1 VSTRSLP
8 NLQLAPNQTASL
20 DLGAALKQAGVTGSL
35 SQGGLTLAYTGN
47 PGDLVAHLTSSAQT
61 GNYVFDVPFKDPAVM
76 MDHIGGSYPWHI
88 DGDYE
93 SIIHVRNTTDQPA
106 RFTIQLDFQGG
117 SYALSIKM
125 MAPQQEIDVNV
136 RALRDGQ
143 VKDSVSRVIPLSVT
157 SGHASWHER
166 GPQPLIGRA
175 EVYSVSAGIA
185 SSFSCGDCCFYTCSV
200 ACSPTSMQGMPGESS
215 PVSML
220 EMECSACYTF
230 EEGPFDVSASSTWSS
245 NNKAVAKMTVA
256 TPAQC
261 NMLASGFA
269 LITVSFL
276 GTTDIPAATCAD
288 TQEFTSNC
296 PVTVSPQITGINPN
310 QGVVGLTYGLT
321 ITGTGFTSA
330 AVVNVDQPGSGTSGI
345 TVENTFFEPPSQI
358 AVNFVIAQNA
368 SPGNHNV
375 TVTVGGQTSKAM
387 NFFVQVPTRVTIN
400 NPGNPGAVVVIDP
413 GPGNIING
421 SGVQLNQKGPVCGAY
436 ENVTYQLADQRG
448 NPILAAGSVNEVVT
462 QVSGTDS
469 SLGTS
474 SGGINDAGQMADT
487 LAIFKSSSCPAVGDS
502 VTDNHMFSVTLT
514 GQLMTYNLTTVQK
527 LVMTKTSGG
536 SPPAYSFT
544 ITTTTP

>member
-1 VSTRSLP
+1 
-8 NLQLAPNQTASL
+8 
-20 DLGAALKQAGVTGSL
+20 
-35 SQGGLTLAYTGN
+35 
-47 PGDLVAHLTSSAQT
+47 
-61 GNYVFDVPFKDPAVM
+61 
-76 MDHIGGSYPWHI
+76 
-88 DGDYE
+88 
-93 SIIHVRNTTDQPA
+93 
-106 RFTIQLDFQGG
+106 
-117 SYALSIKM
+117 M

-143 VKDSVSRVIPLSVT
+143 VKDRIGRVIPLSVT

-245 NNKAVAKMTVA
+245 NNKAVAKITVA

-296 PVTVSPQITGINPN
+296 PVIVGPQITNINVT
-310 QGVVGLTYGLT
+310 QGVVGLTYSPT

-330 AVVNVDQPGSGTSGI
+330 AVVNVDQAGSGTTGI
-345 TVENTFFEPPSQI
+345 TVQNTVVASSTQI
-358 AVNFVIAQNA
+358 DVDFAIGQNA
-368 SPGNHNV
+368 SPGNHKV
-375 TVTVGGQTSKAM
+375 TVTVAGQTSNAV
-387 NFFVQVPTRVTIN
+387 NFFVQVPTRVTIGT
-400 NPGNPGAVVVIDP
+400 PGGVVTVDP
-413 GPGNIING
+413 GPGKIVNGNGVTVAQNI
-421 SGVQLNQKGPVCGAY
+421 CGAY
-436 ENVTYQLADQRG
+436 ENLTYQLADQMG
-448 NPILAAGSVNEVVT
+448 NPIQAAGQVNEQVT

-469 SLGTS
+469 GLASANS
-474 SGGINDAGQMADT
+474 DINENGVMADT
-487 LAIFKSSSCPAVGDS
+487 VTILKSYPNCPAVGDT
-502 VTDNHMFSVTLT
+502 VTDTQTFSVTLT
-514 GQLMTYNLTTVQK
+514 LPSGGQSMKFTLTTVHK
-527 LVMTKTSGG
+527 AVMTKGSG
-536 SPPAYSFT
+536 SPPYSIT
-544 ITTTTP
+544 VTTTTP